1 MSDVPQQ
8 ATIFHQGNPAG
19 ERKTRRVVALTAAMM
34 VLEIVAGLAFNSMA
48 LLADGIHMSSHATA
62 LGLSVL
68 AYVFARKYA
77 HNPRFA
83 FGTWKIEVLGGYTSA
98 VLLVVVALFM
108 LYESVLRI
116 MTPAPIVYDDAIAVA
131 FVGLLVNITCA
142 WWLKDDHHHGHGH
155 GHGEHRHEDHH
166 HDHPHHHDLNL
177 RSAYLHVVADAATSV
192 LAIVALFGGKL
203 WGANWLDPTM
213 GIVGAVLV
221 SIWAYGLL
229 RDTGRVLVDAEMNA
243 PIVGEIMDVMRD
255 APVPVDVADLRVWR
269 VAKGTYACTLK
280 LVTERAVS
288 AGEVRAWL
296 SVHEELGHVT
306 VEVQARGG
314 APADSQSPA
323 GADTMRAVTGE

>member
-1 MSDVPQQ
+1 MDLRQQ
-8 ATIFHQGNPAG
+8 AQIFHEGNRAG

-34 VLEIVAGLAFNSMA
+34 VLEIAAGLAFHSMA

-62 LGLSVL
+62 LGLSVM

-108 LYESVLRI
+108 LYESVRRI
-116 MTPAPIVYDDAIAVA
+116 MAPAVIVYDQAIAVA
-131 FVGLLVNITCA
+131 ILGLVVNLVCA

-155 GHGEHRHEDHH
+155 DH
-166 HDHPHHHDLNL
+166 HDHHRHDAHGRGRHHHDLNL
-177 RSAYLHVVADAATSV
+177 RSAYLHVVTDAATSV

-213 GIVGAVLV
+213 GIIGAALV

-280 LVTERAVS
+280 LVTEKA
-288 AGEVRAWL
+288 VRADDVRKWL

-306 VEVQARGG
+306 VEVQG
-314 APADSQSPA
+314 
-323 GADTMRAVTGE
+323 RA